1 MDKTFSAKHHHNSPP
16 SHVLIELSA
25 SRPRCDGDHV
35 DDLSK
40 DSCFRQRL
48 ALHLPLCPYPLLPAI
63 FSLPHIGPLD
73 APPFPILH
81 RNFFGPDDI
90 ALAAAAADADPAA
103 SAVSNRAIRTSRSAA
118 ATPLCLCRRRD
129 AIFSHGNDL
138 EIRGR
143 D

>member
-1 MDKTFSAKHHHNSPP
+1 MDQTFSAKHHHKSPP
-16 SHVLIELSA
+16 NHVLIELSA

-40 DSCFRQRL
+40 DSSFRQRL

-73 APPFPILH
+73 APSFPILH

-90 ALAAAAADADPAA
+90 ALAAAAAAAADADAAA
-103 SAVSNRAIRTSRSAA
+103 STVSTRTIGTSRSAA
-118 ATPLCLCRRRD
+118 ATPLCLC
-129 AIFSHGNDL
+129 
-138 EIRGR
+138 
-143 D
+143 